1 MDTPVGFL
9 PVREWIKANAG
20 MPGTEF
26 ISLIPSIALVDEPPL
41 VIDHP
46 VSGRFTR
53 HYNRNTN
60 EAFVAAIPG
69 GRIFGEYTNILLTPD
84 NYLLSDVSR
93 EFGAE
98 GGRRPAD
105 FSVFHQRMRMPPKKK
120 IAGKAA
126 VISTCGS
133 NNFHHWNFDILP
145 RLWLLKKA
153 GLLEQMDHLV
163 IHYRELPFQLAGLDL
178 LGIDRRRIINSRD
191 EGSFYLEPDILYIPS
206 LPEDLGTISPW
217 VADFLRDT
225 FLPGEPPPAG
235 MPDKLFISRRNAPSR
250 RIVNEQEVMKE
261 ILARGYVEFIP
272 EDHTMQETAGYF
284 AAAGSLV
291 SVHGS
296 GFSNL
301 PFVSPGARVL
311 DIMAPYHQ
319 DPYYWMI
326 CNCRKARY
334 VALFSEGAHPP
345 DDFDLVKHKVDDD
358 LVINMEKL
366 KKALDLVS

>member
-1 MDTPVGFL
+1 MDTPAGFL
-9 PVREWIKANAG
+9 SVREWIDAQG
-20 MPGTEF
+20 EVPGTEF
-26 ISLIPSIALVDEPPL
+26 ISLIPSVAVVETPPL
-41 VIDHP
+41 VIGHP

-60 EAFVAAIPG
+60 EAFVAALPG

-84 NYLLSDVSR
+84 NYVLADVSR

-105 FSVFHQRMRMPPKKK
+105 FSVFHQRLRMPPIKK
-120 IAGKAA
+120 IKGKAA

-133 NNFHHWNFDILP
+133 NNFHHWNFDVLP
-145 RLWLLKKA
+145 RLHLLKKA

-163 IHYRELPFQLAGLDL
+163 IHYRELPFQLAGLER
-178 LGIDRRRIINSRD
+178 LGIDRRKILNSRG
-191 EGSFYLEPDILYIPS
+191 EGSFFLEPDILYIPS

-225 FLPGEPPPAG
+225 FLPGETIPAG
-235 MPDKLFISRRNAPSR
+235 TPEKLFISRRNAPSR
-250 RIVNEQEVMKE
+250 RIINEPEVMRE
-261 ILARGYVEFIP
+261 ILARGYAEFVP
-272 EDHTMQETAGYF
+272 EDHTMQETARYF
-284 AAAGSLV
+284 AAARSLV

-301 PFVSPGARVL
+301 PFVGADARVL

-326 CNCRKARY
+326 CNNRKARY

-358 LVINMEKL
+358 LHIDLEKL
-366 KKALDLVS
+366 KKALDLV